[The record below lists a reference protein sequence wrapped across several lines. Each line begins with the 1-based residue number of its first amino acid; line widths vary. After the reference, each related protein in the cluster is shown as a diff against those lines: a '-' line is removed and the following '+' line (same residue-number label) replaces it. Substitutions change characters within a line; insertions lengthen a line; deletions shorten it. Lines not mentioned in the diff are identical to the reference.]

1 MRDIQTLGLNND
13 GESLRK
19 FSRSLPMALLRAREV
34 VMERFRP
41 NLRENSL
48 TDQQWRVMRALWEQE
63 HLTSKKISQI
73 TLIPAPSLVGILD
86 RLEKKGLLGRLRS
99 VEDRRLV
106 FIRPTK
112 AGRELQEIMLPKIE
126 EIHNFL
132 IERVTNKEWNEMKR
146 ILDKLSGHSS
156 PSAKI
161 FRTGN

>member
-1 MRDIQTLGLNND
+1 MPKFLD
-13 GESLRK
+13 SLPMIL
-19 FSRSLPMALLRAREV
+19 SRSLDDIMPQYR
-34 VMERFRP
+34 
-41 NLRENSL
+41 SL
-48 TDQQWRVMRALWEQE
+48 FQAHGITDQQWRVMRALWEQE
-63 HLTSKKISQI
+63 HLTSKQISQI

-112 AGRELQEIMLPKIE
+112 AGRELQELMLPKIE

-132 IERVTNKEWNEMKR
+132 IEKVTGREWDEMKR

-156 PSAKI
+156 PSTKI
-161 FRTGN
+161 FGTGN

>member
-1 MRDIQTLGLNND
+1 MP
-13 GESLRK
+13 K
-19 FSRSLPMALLRAREV
+19 FLDSLPMILSRALDDIMPQYR
-34 VMERFRP
+34 
-41 NLRENSL
+41 SL
-48 TDQQWRVMRALWEQE
+48 FQAHGITDQQWRVMRALWEQE
-63 HLTSKKISQI
+63 HLTSKQISQI

-99 VEDRRLV
+99 VKDRRLV
-106 FIRPTK
+106 FIRPTR
-112 AGRELQEIMLPKIE
+112 AGRELQELMLPKIE

-132 IERVTNKEWNEMKR
+132 KERVTSTEWNEMKR